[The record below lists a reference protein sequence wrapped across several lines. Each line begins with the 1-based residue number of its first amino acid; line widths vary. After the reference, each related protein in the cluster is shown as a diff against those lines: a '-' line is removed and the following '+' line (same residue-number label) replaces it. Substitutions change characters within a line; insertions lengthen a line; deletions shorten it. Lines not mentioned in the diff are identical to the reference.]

1 MGKQAEGSLQ
11 ERIQKLIERNGGYC
25 FKNHGDMTTEPGRPD
40 IVCCYKGYFIAI
52 EAKIDNNTP
61 TRQQGIHCRN
71 VWRAGGIAMIA
82 WDTADV
88 VEVLRFVDR
97 WSNELDDNGS
107 IAKGVQ
113 AQMMFGGLDDGTR
126 W

>member
-40 IVCCYKGYFIAI
+40 IVCCYKGLFMAI
-52 EAKIDNNTP
+52 EAKVDNNTP

-71 VWRAGGIAMIA
+71 VWKASGVAMIA
-82 WDTADV
+82 WDTMT
-88 VEVLRFVDR
+88 VEVLLNFISKCTEQNYSISETLHTIR
-97 WSNELDDNGS
+97 EYMKIDN
-107 IAKGVQ
+107 I
-113 AQMMFGGLDDGTR
+113 DDGTR

>member
-71 VWRAGGIAMIA
+71 VWKAGGIAMIA
-82 WDTADV
+82 WDTS
-88 VEVLRFVDR
+88 EVMQILQFIDR
-97 WSNELDDNGS
+97 WYNIEDGS
-107 IAKGVQ
+107 VQKGVQ
-113 AQMMFGGLDDGTR
+113 AQMIFAGLDDGTR

>member
-52 EAKIDNNTP
+52 EAKIDDNTP

-71 VWRAGGIAMIA
+71 IWRAGGIAMIA

-97 WSNELDDNGS
+97 WSTELDDNGS
-107 IAKGVQ
+107 VAKGVQ

>member
-40 IVCCYKGYFIAI
+40 IVCCYKGLFIAI
-52 EAKIDNNTP
+52 EAKVDNNTP

-71 VWRAGGIAMIA
+71 VWKAGGIAMIA
-82 WDTADV
+82 WDTMT
-88 VEVLRFVDR
+88 VEVLLNFISKCIEQDYNIFETLKIIR
-97 WSNELDDNGS
+97 EYMKADN
-107 IAKGVQ
+107 
-113 AQMMFGGLDDGTR
+113 MDDGTR